1 MAERSRSK
9 RARELGA
16 ELSRR
21 TALRLLGSSAGIALL
36 AGCGVAPQAAAPTT
50 AAAPAAAA
58 PKPVVATPTAASIAV
73 SAPKPTA
80 PAPTPAAP
88 VSGAGQPRRGG
99 TARYSIQAD
108 LSSIDGHVRT
118 PGAVDSLWL
127 VFDHLTI
134 YDQKLQPQP
143 MLAESWDLSPDYK
156 QVKFNL
162 RKGVTYHSGREFT
175 SDDVKWNLLRV
186 RRPDAASGQ
195 YAAQS
200 NWFTTIDTPDK
211 YTVILKSDDSRP
223 ALFDLFENLNI
234 LDKETIDIEAGPK
247 QTTAVGTGPFVF
259 KEWAQGDHLSF
270 ERNANYWQ
278 NGKPYL
284 DGLQANVRDIQAA
297 TLQLEAGALD
307 LIRNPLVDDT
317 ARLEKDPKYTK
328 ILHPNPG
335 TFFEYGLDCS
345 KPPLDNKLVRQALNY
360 ALNRQRLVA
369 LYQGNVTVGALPWG
383 PSSPAFDEVKNKS
396 FAFDLDK
403 AKSLLQQ
410 AGVSNVEVENIII
423 KGSYPVQETFLQV
436 YQADLASIGVK
447 MTPRLVDAATW
458 LDQANNVKYTGMWA
472 SGDNYANL
480 NPGSLFAVSPGWRV
494 FPNNDGFKDPR
505 WAELVSA
512 ANTEADPAK
521 QKQLFADINDYVLDQ
536 CFTYAVSNNPV
547 WWIASAKFHGLQP
560 TLHQGFLWTDAYLDA

>member
-1 MAERSRSK
+1 MS
-9 RARELGA
+9 ELCV
-16 ELSRR
+16 SRR
-21 TALRLLGSSAGIALL
+21 AALRLIGSAAGIALL
-36 AGCGVAPQAAAPTT
+36 AACAPAPQAAAPT
-50 AAAPAAAA
+50 AAPTTPAVSASTPTPVAAAA
-58 PKPVVATPTAASIAV
+58 S
-73 SAPKPTA
+73 
-80 PAPTPAAP
+80 
-88 VSGAGQPRRGG
+88 QPRRGG
-99 TARYSIQAD
+99 VARYSIQAD

-127 VFDHLTI
+127 VFDRLTS
-134 YDQKLQPQP
+134 YDDKLVPQP

-156 QVKFNL
+156 QVTFKL
-162 RKGVTYHSGREFT
+162 RKNVTFHSGREFT

-200 NWFTTIDTPDK
+200 NWFSSIDTPDK
-211 YTVILKSDDSRP
+211 YTLVLKSDNSRP
-223 ALFDLFENLNI
+223 ALFDLFENLNM
-234 LDKETIDIEAGPK
+234 LDQESIDIEAGPK
-247 QTTAVGTGPFVF
+247 QTKAIGTGPFVF
-259 KEWAQGDHLSF
+259 KEWVQGDHLTF
-270 ERNANYWQ
+270 DRNPNYWQ

-284 DGLQANVRDIQAA
+284 DGLQANVRDIQSA

-317 ARLEKDPKYTK
+317 ARLEQDPKFAK
-328 ILHPNPG
+328 VLHPNPG

-360 ALNRQRLVA
+360 ALNRERLVS
-369 LYQGNVTVGALPWG
+369 LYRGNVTVGALPWG
-383 PSSPAFDEVKNKS
+383 PSSPAFDETKNKS
-396 FAFDLDK
+396 YAFDLDK

-410 AGVSNVEVENIII
+410 AGVSGLQLDNIII

-436 YQADLASIGVK
+436 YQADLASIGVT
-447 MTPRLVDAATW
+447 MTPKLVDAATW

-494 FPNNDGFKDPR
+494 FPNNDGFNDPR
-505 WAELVSA
+505 WAELVASA
-512 ANTEADPAK
+512 NSEVDPAR
-521 QKQLFADINDYVLDQ
+521 QKQLFSDINDYVLDQ

-547 WWIASAKFHGLQP
+547 WWITTSKFHGLTP
-560 TLHQGFLWTDAYLDA
+560 TLHQGFLWTDAYLDG

>member
-1 MAERSRSK
+1 VSNSH
-9 RARELGA
+9 
-16 ELSRR
+16 LSRR
-21 TALRLLGSSAGIALL
+21 SALRLIGFGAGIALL
-36 AGCGVAPQAAAPTT
+36 GACGPAPQAAAPTLAPTT
-50 AAAPAAAA
+50 APPRPAATTVPAPATVAVSTPAPAAAA
-58 PKPVVATPTAASIAV
+58 
-73 SAPKPTA
+73 
-80 PAPTPAAP
+80 
-88 VSGAGQPRRGG
+88 GQPRKGG
-99 TARYSIQAD
+99 IARYSIQAD

-143 MLAESWDLSPDYK
+143 MLAESWEVSPDYK

-162 RKGVTYHSGREFT
+162 RKGVTYHSGRDFT

-200 NWFTTIDTPDK
+200 NWFTSIDTPDK
-211 YTVILKSDDSRP
+211 YTIILKSENSRP
-223 ALFDLFENLNI
+223 ALFDLFENLNM
-234 LDKETIDIEAGPK
+234 LDQQSIDIEAGPK
-247 QTTAVGTGPFVF
+247 QTKVVGTGPFVF
-259 KEWAQGDHLSF
+259 KEWVQGDHLAF
-270 ERNANYWQ
+270 ERNSNYWQ
-278 NGKPYL
+278 SGRPYL

-307 LIRNPLVDDT
+307 LIRNPLIDDT
-317 ARLEKDPKYTK
+317 ARLEKDPKFIK
-328 ILHPNPG
+328 VLHPNPG

-345 KPPLDNKLVRQALNY
+345 KPPLDNKVVRQALNY
-360 ALNRQRLVA
+360 ALNRQRLVD
-369 LYQGNVTVGALPWG
+369 LYKGNVTVGALPWG
-383 PSSPAFDEVKNKS
+383 PSSPAFDEAKNKA
-396 FAFDLDK
+396 FAFDLAK

-410 AGVSNVEVENIII
+410 AGVSGLELENIII

-447 MTPRLVDAATW
+447 MTPKLVDAATW

-494 FPNNDGFKDPR
+494 FPNNDGFKEPR

-512 ANTEADPAK
+512 ANTEADPVK

-547 WWIASAKFHGLQP
+547 WWITSNKFHGLTP

>member
-1 MAERSRSK
+1 MS
-9 RARELGA
+9 ELCV
-16 ELSRR
+16 SRR
-21 TALRLLGSSAGIALL
+21 AALRLIGSAAGIALL
-36 AGCGVAPQAAAPTT
+36 AACAPAPQAAAPT
-50 AAAPAAAA
+50 AAPTTPAVSASTPTPVAAAA
-58 PKPVVATPTAASIAV
+58 S
-73 SAPKPTA
+73 
-80 PAPTPAAP
+80 
-88 VSGAGQPRRGG
+88 QPRRGG
-99 TARYSIQAD
+99 VARYSIQAD

-127 VFDHLTI
+127 VFDRLTS
-134 YDQKLQPQP
+134 YDDKLVPQP

-156 QVKFNL
+156 QVTFKL
-162 RKGVTYHSGREFT
+162 RKNVTFHSGREFT

-200 NWFTTIDTPDK
+200 NWFSSIDTPDK
-211 YTVILKSDDSRP
+211 YTVVLKSDNSRP
-223 ALFDLFENLNI
+223 ALFDLFENLNM
-234 LDKETIDIEAGPK
+234 LDQESIDIEAGPK
-247 QTTAVGTGPFVF
+247 QTKAIGTGPFVF
-259 KEWAQGDHLSF
+259 KEWVQGDHLTF
-270 ERNANYWQ
+270 DRNPNYWQ

-284 DGLQANVRDIQAA
+284 DGLQANVRDIQSA

-317 ARLEKDPKYTK
+317 ARLEQDPKFAK
-328 ILHPNPG
+328 VLHPNPG

-360 ALNRQRLVA
+360 ALNRERLVS
-369 LYQGNVTVGALPWG
+369 LYRGNVTVGALPWG
-383 PSSPAFDEVKNKS
+383 PSSPAFDETKNKS
-396 FAFDLDK
+396 YAFDLDK

-410 AGVSNVEVENIII
+410 AGVSGLQLDNIII

-436 YQADLASIGVK
+436 YQADLASIGVT
-447 MTPRLVDAATW
+447 MTPKLVDAATW

-494 FPNNDGFKDPR
+494 FPNNDGFNDPR
-505 WAELVSA
+505 WAELVASA
-512 ANTEADPAK
+512 NSEVDPAR
-521 QKQLFADINDYVLDQ
+521 QKQLFSDINDYVLDQ

-547 WWIASAKFHGLQP
+547 WWITTSKFHGLTP
-560 TLHQGFLWTDAYLDA
+560 TLHQGFLWTDAYLDG

>member
-1 MAERSRSK
+1 MSK
-9 RARELGA
+9 PG
-16 ELSRR
+16 LSRR
-21 TALRLLGSSAGIALL
+21 AALRLLGASAGVALL
-36 AGCGVAPQAAAPTT
+36 AACTPAPQVAAPTSAPPAAAPTPAS
-50 AAAPAAAA
+50 AATPAAGSAA
-58 PKPVVATPTAASIAV
+58 TVSVA
-73 SAPKPTA
+73 
-80 PAPTPAAP
+80 APTPAA
-88 VSGAGQPRRGG
+88 GNAAQPRRGG

-127 VFDHLTI
+127 AFDRLTT
-134 YDQKLQPQP
+134 YDEKLVPQP

-156 QVKFNL
+156 QVTFKL
-162 RKGVTYHSGREFT
+162 RKSVTFHSGREFT

-211 YTVILKSDDSRP
+211 YTVVLKSDSSRP
-223 ALFDLFENLNI
+223 ALFDLFENLNM
-234 LDKETIDIEAGPK
+234 LDQESIDIEAGPK
-247 QTTAVGTGPFVF
+247 QTKAVGTGPFVF
-259 KEWAQGDHLSF
+259 KEWVQGDHLTF
-270 ERNANYWQ
+270 ERNPNYWQ

-284 DGLQANVRDIQAA
+284 DAIQPNVRDIQAA

-317 ARLEKDPKYTK
+317 ARLEQDSRFTK

-360 ALNRQRLVA
+360 ALNRDRLVS
-369 LYQGNVTVGALPWG
+369 LYKGNVTVGALPWG
-383 PSSPAFDEVKNKS
+383 PSSPAFDAAKNKS
-396 FAFDLDK
+396 YAFDLDK

-410 AGVSNVEVENIII
+410 AGVSGLELENIII

-447 MTPRLVDAATW
+447 MTPKLVDAATW

-505 WAELVSA
+505 WAELVAA
-512 ANTEADPAK
+512 ANSEVDPQR
-521 QKQLFADINDYVLDQ
+521 QKQLFSDINDYIVDQ

-547 WWIASAKFHGLQP
+547 WWIASSKFHGLTP

>member
-1 MAERSRSK
+1 MS
-9 RARELGA
+9 ELC
-16 ELSRR
+16 LSRR
-21 TALRLLGSSAGIALL
+21 AALRLIGSAAGTALL
-36 AGCGVAPQAAAPTT
+36 AACAPAPQAAAPT
-50 AAAPAAAA
+50 AAPTTPAVSASTPTPVAAAA
-58 PKPVVATPTAASIAV
+58 S
-73 SAPKPTA
+73 
-80 PAPTPAAP
+80 
-88 VSGAGQPRRGG
+88 QPRRGG
-99 TARYSIQAD
+99 VARYSIQAD

-127 VFDHLTI
+127 VFDRLTS
-134 YDQKLQPQP
+134 YDDKLVPQP

-156 QVKFNL
+156 QVTFKL
-162 RKGVTYHSGREFT
+162 RKNVTFHSGREFT

-200 NWFTTIDTPDK
+200 NWFSSIDTPDK
-211 YTVILKSDDSRP
+211 YTVVLKSDNSRP
-223 ALFDLFENLNI
+223 ALFDLFENLNM
-234 LDKETIDIEAGPK
+234 LDQESIDIEAGPK
-247 QTTAVGTGPFVF
+247 QTKAIGTGPFVF
-259 KEWAQGDHLSF
+259 KEWVQGDHLTF
-270 ERNANYWQ
+270 DRNPNYWQ

-284 DGLQANVRDIQAA
+284 DGLQANVRDIQSA

-317 ARLEKDPKYTK
+317 ARLEQDPKFAK
-328 ILHPNPG
+328 VLHPNPG

-360 ALNRQRLVA
+360 ALNRERLVS
-369 LYQGNVTVGALPWG
+369 LYRGNVTVGALPWG
-383 PSSPAFDEVKNKS
+383 PSSPAFDETKNKS
-396 FAFDLDK
+396 YAFDLDK

-410 AGVSNVEVENIII
+410 AGVSGLQLDNIII

-436 YQADLASIGVK
+436 YQADLASIGVT
-447 MTPRLVDAATW
+447 MTPKLVDAATW

-494 FPNNDGFKDPR
+494 FPNNDGFNDPR
-505 WAELVSA
+505 WAELVASA
-512 ANTEADPAK
+512 NSEVDPAR
-521 QKQLFADINDYVLDQ
+521 QKQLFSDINDYVLDQ

-547 WWIASAKFHGLQP
+547 WWITTSKFHGLTP
-560 TLHQGFLWTDAYLDA
+560 TLHQGFLWTDAYLDG

>member
-1 MAERSRSK
+1 MS
-9 RARELGA
+9 ELC
-16 ELSRR
+16 LSRR
-21 TALRLLGSSAGIALL
+21 AALRLIGSAAGIALL
-36 AGCGVAPQAAAPTT
+36 AACAPAPQAAAPT
-50 AAAPAAAA
+50 AAPTTPAVSASTPTPVAAAA
-58 PKPVVATPTAASIAV
+58 S
-73 SAPKPTA
+73 
-80 PAPTPAAP
+80 
-88 VSGAGQPRRGG
+88 QPRRGG
-99 TARYSIQAD
+99 VARYSIQAD

-127 VFDHLTI
+127 VFDRLTS
-134 YDQKLQPQP
+134 YDDKLVPQP

-156 QVKFNL
+156 QVTFKL
-162 RKGVTYHSGREFT
+162 RKNVTFHSGREFT

-200 NWFTTIDTPDK
+200 NWFSSIDTPDK
-211 YTVILKSDDSRP
+211 YTVVLKSDNSRP
-223 ALFDLFENLNI
+223 ALFDLFENLNM
-234 LDKETIDIEAGPK
+234 LDQESIDIEAGPK
-247 QTTAVGTGPFVF
+247 QTKAIGTGPFVF
-259 KEWAQGDHLSF
+259 KEWVQGDHLTF
-270 ERNANYWQ
+270 DRNPNYWQ

-284 DGLQANVRDIQAA
+284 DGLQANVRDIQSA

-317 ARLEKDPKYTK
+317 ARLEQDPKFAK
-328 ILHPNPG
+328 VLHPNPG

-360 ALNRQRLVA
+360 ALNRERLVS
-369 LYQGNVTVGALPWG
+369 LYRGNVTVGALPWG
-383 PSSPAFDEVKNKS
+383 PSSPAFDETKNKS
-396 FAFDLDK
+396 YAFDLDK

-410 AGVSNVEVENIII
+410 AGVSGLQLDNIII

-436 YQADLASIGVK
+436 YQADLASIGVT
-447 MTPRLVDAATW
+447 MTPKLVDAATW

-494 FPNNDGFKDPR
+494 FPNNDGFNDPR
-505 WAELVSA
+505 WAELVASA
-512 ANTEADPAK
+512 NSEVDPAR
-521 QKQLFADINDYVLDQ
+521 QKQLFSDINDYVLDQ

-547 WWIASAKFHGLQP
+547 WWITTSKFHGLTP
-560 TLHQGFLWTDAYLDA
+560 TLHQGFLWTDAYLDG

>member
-1 MAERSRSK
+1 VADSYV
-9 RARELGA
+9 
-16 ELSRR
+16 SRR
-21 TALRLLGSSAGIALL
+21 SALRLLGSGAGIALL
-36 AGCGVAPQAAAPTT
+36 TACGVAPQAAAPTSVT
-50 AAAPAAAA
+50 APTAPPAPTVATKPAAATSAPAAATTA
-58 PKPVVATPTAASIAV
+58 PVAPAATVASVSVTTPAPAASA
-73 SAPKPTA
+73 
-80 PAPTPAAP
+80 
-88 VSGAGQPRRGG
+88 AGQPRRGG
-99 TARYSIQAD
+99 IARYSIQAD

-143 MLAESWDLSPDYK
+143 MLAESWDLTPDFK

-175 SDDVKWNLLRV
+175 SDDVKWNLERV

-211 YTVILKSDDSRP
+211 YTIILKSENSRP

-247 QTTAVGTGPFVF
+247 QTKVVGTGPFVF
-259 KEWAQGDHLSF
+259 KEWVQGDHLAF
-270 ERNANYWQ
+270 ERNPNYWQ
-278 NGKPYL
+278 SGKPYL

-360 ALNRQRLVA
+360 ALNRQRLVD
-369 LYQGNVTVGALPWG
+369 LYKGNVTVGALPWG
-383 PSSPAFDEVKNKS
+383 PSSPAFDEAKNKS
-396 FAFDLDK
+396 FAFDLDR

-410 AGVSNVEVENIII
+410 AGVAGLELENIII
-423 KGSYPVQETFLQV
+423 KSSYPVQETFLQV

-447 MTPRLVDAATW
+447 MTPKLVDAATW

-512 ANTEADPAK
+512 ANTEADPAR
-521 QKQLFADINDYVLDQ
+521 QKQLFSDINDYVLDQ

-547 WWIASAKFHGLQP
+547 WWVAGAKFHGLVP
-560 TLHQGFLWTDAYLDA
+560 TLHQGFLWTDAWLDA

>member
-1 MAERSRSK
+1 MALK
-9 RARELGA
+9 LLGA
-16 ELSRR
+16 SG
-21 TALRLLGSSAGIALL
+21 AVALL
-36 AGCGVAPQAAAPTT
+36 AACGPVPQTAAPTS
-50 AAAPAAAA
+50 APTAA
-58 PKPVVATPTAASIAV
+58 PKPAAAPPTAGQGAA
-73 SAPKPTA
+73 
-80 PAPTPAAP
+80 APTPAAASAAP
-88 VSGAGQPRRGG
+88 TAASVSAPAPGAAAAGQPRRGG
-99 TARYSIQAD
+99 VARYSIQAD

-134 YDQKLQPQP
+134 YDDKLKPQP
-143 MLAESWDLSPDYK
+143 MLAESWDLSPDYT

-175 SDDVKWNLLRV
+175 SDDVKWNMLRV

-211 YTVILKSDDSRP
+211 YTVILKSDSPRP

-247 QTTAVGTGPFVF
+247 QTKVVGTGPFTF
-259 KEWAQGDHLSF
+259 KEWAQGDHLGF
-270 ERNANYWQ
+270 ERNPNYWQ
-278 NGKPYL
+278 SGKPYL

-317 ARLEKDPKYTK
+317 ARLEKDPKFTK
-328 ILHPNPG
+328 VLHPNPG

-345 KPPLDNKLVRQALNY
+345 KPPLDNKIVRQALNY
-360 ALNRQRLVA
+360 ALNRQRLVD
-369 LYQGNVTVGALPWG
+369 LYKGNVTVGALPWG
-383 PSSPAFDEVKNKS
+383 PSSPAYDEAKNKA

-410 AGVSNVEVENIII
+410 AGVSNLELENIII

-436 YQADLASIGVK
+436 YQSDLASIGVK
-447 MTPRLVDAATW
+447 MTPKLVDAATW

-494 FPNNDGFKDPR
+494 YPNNDGFKDPR
-505 WAELVSA
+505 WEELVNA
-512 ANTEADPAK
+512 ANSEADPAK
-521 QKQLFADINDYVLDQ
+521 QKQLFSDINDYVLDQ

-547 WWIASAKFHGLQP
+547 WWVTSAKFHGLTP
-560 TLHQGFLWTDAYLDA
+560 TLHQGFLWTDAYFDA

>member
-1 MAERSRSK
+1 LAWAETSLDR
-9 RARELGA
+9 RA
-16 ELSRR
+16 
-21 TALRLLGSSAGIALL
+21 ALKLLGSSTAVALL
-36 AGCGVAPQAAAPTT
+36 AACGPAPQASAPTAASAPTTAPKPAPTT
-50 AAAPAAAA
+50 AAAAPAPTTAAAA
-58 PKPVVATPTAASIAV
+58 PAPTAASV
-73 SAPKPTA
+73 STPA
-80 PAPTPAAP
+80 PA
-88 VSGAGQPRRGG
+88 SAGQPRRGG
-99 TARYSIQAD
+99 IARYSIQAD

-134 YDQKLQPQP
+134 YDQKLTPQP
-143 MLAESWDLSPDYK
+143 MLAESWDLSPDYT

-186 RRPDAASGQ
+186 RRNDTASGQ

-211 YTVILKSDDSRP
+211 YTVVLKSDSPRP
-223 ALFDLFENLNI
+223 ALFDLFENLNM
-234 LDKETIDIEAGPK
+234 LDKETIEIEAGPK
-247 QTTAVGTGPFVF
+247 QTKAVGTGPFVF
-259 KEWAQGDHLSF
+259 KEWVQGDHLAF
-270 ERNANYWQ
+270 ERNPNYWQ
-278 NGKPYL
+278 SGKPYL
-284 DGLQANVRDIQAA
+284 DGLQANVRDIQSA

-317 ARLEKDPKYTK
+317 ARLEKDPKFTK

-360 ALNRQRLVA
+360 ALNRQRLVD
-369 LYQGNVTVGALPWG
+369 LYKGNVSVGALPWG
-383 PSSPAFDEVKNKS
+383 PSSPAYDEAKNKS

-410 AGVSNVEVENIII
+410 AGVTNLELENIII

-447 MTPRLVDAATW
+447 MTPKLVDAATW

-494 FPNNDGFKDPR
+494 FPNNDGFQEPR
-505 WAELVSA
+505 WAELVA
-512 ANTEADPAK
+512 ASNTEVDPAK
-521 QKQLFADINDYVLDQ
+521 QKQLFSDINDYVLDQ

-547 WWIASAKFHGLQP
+547 WWISSAKFHGLTP
-560 TLHQGFLWTDAYLDA
+560 TLHQGFLWTDAWLDA

>member
-1 MAERSRSK
+1 
-9 RARELGA
+9 L
-16 ELSRR
+16 LS
-21 TALRLLGSSAGIALL
+21 A
-36 AGCGVAPQAAAPTT
+36 CGVAPAASPTVAPAAAPTAASKP
-50 AAAPAAAA
+50 AAAPTIA
-58 PKPVVATPTAASIAV
+58 PAPVQA
-73 SAPKPTA
+73 TA
-80 PAPTPAAP
+80 PAPAKPTAGSVAVSTPVPAAT
-88 VSGAGQPRRGG
+88 GATGQARRGG

-134 YDQKLQPQP
+134 YDQKLVPQP
-143 MLAESWDLSPDYK
+143 MLAESWELSPDYK

-162 RKGVTYHSGREFT
+162 RKNVTYHSGREFT

-211 YTVILKSDDSRP
+211 YTIILTAESSRP

-247 QTTAVGTGPFVF
+247 QTKVVGTGPFTF
-259 KEWAQGDHLSF
+259 KEWVQGDHLAF
-270 ERNANYWQ
+270 ERNPNYWQ
-278 NGKPYL
+278 SGKPYL

-317 ARLEKDPKYTK
+317 ARLEKDPKFAK
-328 ILHPNPG
+328 VLHPNPG

-360 ALNRQRLVA
+360 AMNRQRLLD
-369 LYQGNVTVGALPWG
+369 LYKGNVSVGALPWG
-383 PSSPAFDEVKNKS
+383 PSSPAYDEAKNKS

-410 AGVSNVEVENIII
+410 AGISGLELENIII

-447 MTPRLVDAATW
+447 MTPKLVDAATW

-472 SGDNYANL
+472 SGDNYSNL

-505 WAELVSA
+505 WEELVSA

-521 QKQLFADINDYVLDQ
+521 RKQVFSDINDYVLDQ

-547 WWIASAKFHGLQP
+547 WWITSNKFHGLTP
-560 TLHQGFLWTDAYLDA
+560 TLHQGFLWTDAWME

>member
-1 MAERSRSK
+1 MGGDVLESD
-9 RARELGA
+9 LT
-16 ELSRR
+16 RR
-21 TALRLLGSSAGIALL
+21 TALRLIGSSAGIALL
-36 AGCGVAPQAAAPTT
+36 TACGVAPQTAAPPAAQAPTVAAKPAAATT
-50 AAAPAAAA
+50 APAAAA
-58 PKPVVATPTAASIAV
+58 T
-73 SAPKPTA
+73 TA
-80 PAPTPAAP
+80 PVAPAATVASVSVTTPTPAAN
-88 VSGAGQPRRGG
+88 AAAQPRRGG

-127 VFDHLTI
+127 AFDHLTI

-143 MLAESWDLSPDYK
+143 MLAESWDLAPDFK

-175 SDDVKWNLLRV
+175 SDDVKWNLERV

-247 QTTAVGTGPFVF
+247 QTKAVGTGPFVF
-259 KEWAQGDHLSF
+259 KEWVQGDHLAF
-270 ERNANYWQ
+270 ERNPNYWQ
-278 NGKPYL
+278 SGKPYL

-297 TLQLEAGALD
+297 TVQFEAGALD

-317 ARLEKDPKYTK
+317 ARLEQDPKFTK

-360 ALNRQRLVA
+360 ALNRQRLVD
-369 LYQGNVTVGALPWG
+369 LYKGNVTVGALPWG
-383 PSSPAFDEVKNKS
+383 PSSPAYDEAKNKS

-410 AGVSNVEVENIII
+410 AGVSGLVLDNIII
-423 KGSYPVQETFLQV
+423 KSSYPVQETFLQV
-436 YQADLASIGVK
+436 YQADLASIGVTLNPK
-447 MTPRLVDAATW
+447 LVDAATW
-458 LDQANNVKYTGMWA
+458 LDLANNVKYTGMWA
-472 SGDNYANL
+472 SGDNYSNL

-512 ANTEADPAK
+512 ANTETDPAK
-521 QKQLFADINDYVLDQ
+521 QKQLFSDINDYILDQ

-547 WWIASAKFHGLQP
+547 WWVASTKFHGLVP

>member
-1 MAERSRSK
+1 MQPEI
-9 RARELGA
+9 
-16 ELSRR
+16 SRR
-21 TALRLLGSSAGIALL
+21 LALKLLGSSSAVALL
-36 AGCGVAPQAAAPTT
+36 AACGPAPQAAAPTAPAPTAGQAASRPTAPATTAPT
-50 AAAPAAAA
+50 AAAAGAAPTAASVSVSTPAPAAAA
-58 PKPVVATPTAASIAV
+58 AAS
-73 SAPKPTA
+73 
-80 PAPTPAAP
+80 
-88 VSGAGQPRRGG
+88 QPRRGG
-99 TARYSIQAD
+99 VARYSIQAD

-134 YDQKLQPQP
+134 YDDKLKPQP
-143 MLAESWDLSPDYK
+143 MLAESWDLSPDYT

-186 RRPDAASGQ
+186 RRSDAASGQ

-211 YTVILKSDDSRP
+211 YTIVLKSDSSRP

-234 LDKETIDIEAGPK
+234 LDRETIDIEAGPK
-247 QTTAVGTGPFVF
+247 QTKVVGTGPFTF

-270 ERNANYWQ
+270 ERNPSYWQ
-278 NGKPYL
+278 TGKPYL

-317 ARLEKDPKYTK
+317 ARLEQDAKFTK
-328 ILHPNPG
+328 VLHPNPG

-345 KPPLDNKLVRQALNY
+345 KPPLDNKIVRQALNY
-360 ALNRQRLVA
+360 ALNRQRLVD
-369 LYQGNVTVGALPWG
+369 LYKGNVTVGALPWG
-383 PSSPAFDEVKNKS
+383 PSSPAYDEAKNKA

-410 AGVSNVEVENIII
+410 AGVSNLELENIII
-423 KGSYPVQETFLQV
+423 KGSYPVQETFLQI

-447 MTPRLVDAATW
+447 MTPKLVDAATW

-494 FPNNDGFKDPR
+494 YPNNDGFKDPR
-505 WAELVSA
+505 WEELVNA
-512 ANTEADPAK
+512 ANSEADPAK

-547 WWIASAKFHGLQP
+547 WWITSSKFHGLTP
-560 TLHQGFLWTDAYLDA
+560 TLHQGFLWTDAYFDA